1 MRIEI
6 NNRTAILAPTG
17 LVANRFT
24 VGMFRRKLKK
34 EGVYLTRKQLL
45 LCLKEC
51 KRYKKEHPEWN
62 LIEVCSKDG
71 DTVKVKI

>member
-1 MRIEI
+1 MRITI

-24 VGMFRRKLKK
+24 IGIFQRRLKK
-34 EGVYLTRKQLL
+34 EGIDLTRKQLL
-45 LCLKEC
+45 LCLKEF

-62 LIEVCSKDG
+62 LVEVCSKDG
-71 DTVKVKI
+71 DTVKIKI